1 MPRTKLAEQ
10 PIYEFC
16 YAITLQPRDINY
28 GGHLGV
34 DSLISIVGTARAYIF
49 RSVGLS
55 EINLGDDRTGIIMT
69 DVQVNLKA
77 EGFMFDNL
85 EVHTHIGEL
94 TKNGFRFFHK
104 VTRGDSIVALAEMG
118 FLAYDYTAEKVATV
132 PEPFIHGLG
141 LSRSPRFS
149 NK

>member
-118 FLAYDYTAEKVATV
+118 FLIFDYAARKIIPV
-132 PEPFIHGLG
+132 PESCINALG
-141 LSRSPRFS
+141 LYQRA
-149 NK
+149 